1 MENKINIDLTVN
13 GKPVT
18 ATVPTK
24 ANLLD
29 FLGEKKMTPP
39 SANKLSLM
47 NFLREDLRLTGT
59 KNGCGTD
66 HCGSCMVLVNGQ
78 AKMSC
83 LLRMENLEN
92 ADVVTIE
99 GIAEPGDL
107 HPIQAAYMSSGGTQ
121 CGFCTPGMIMATK
134 ALLDNNP
141 NPTDEEIMDG
151 LKDVICRCTGYN
163 KIIDAAKLSARWM
176 QNPEE
181 MESMSSGGL
190 GCPVD
195 DFDGVGKVQGS
206 LDFGSDLF
214 IEGMLHLKALWSEHP
229 HALIKGIDTTEA
241 EKVPGVIR
249 VMTAADVPGHN
260 GFGPL
265 TQDQPVLCGEKV
277 RFLGD
282 AVALVAAES
291 EEIAEKARNLIKVD
305 YEPLPGVFSPSEV
318 AKELS
323 HLSEEDADQISS
335 GNSADHEIDDRLC
348 KHLVHKVGDIEQG
361 LSEADLVVEGH
372 FDTPAI
378 EHAYLEPETGVAYW
392 DDDVLVLKVPT
403 QSPYEMRTQM
413 AKAMG
418 LPDDQMRIIVTPSGG
433 AFGSKFDAV
442 VEPLLVLAT
451 YCTRRPTKMT
461 LTREESLICS
471 VKRHPYELDYRVGL
485 DKNGK
490 ILAVDA
496 KMVSDAGPYTELSP
510 RVIDQA
516 CLFACGPYEVPHL
529 RLEGWAVHTNN
540 VRGSAFRGM
549 GINQV
554 AFALESLLDEAAEK
568 LDISPFDLRY
578 RNAVKEGSKT
588 ASGQILRDSVALEE
602 TLEAARSIVEKELP
616 RFKEKIQPGN
626 KLGIGIASGFKNVG
640 AGKGKI
646 DEAGATLTLLPGGKV
661 ELRIGVM
668 DFGQGIRTAMAQIA
682 RTILPFDANT
692 LELVTGD
699 TLLTQKSWGACAQRQ
714 TLICGF
720 AVLKATELFKD
731 ELLAKAASVMEV
743 PASELTYMDSAICH
757 MMSDNQ
763 LSLEQLEQQLVQKE
777 EVVMANYRHVAPKT
791 FALADVEGRNSVPP
805 EEYRNYP
812 TFAYATQASI
822 VEVNPQNGHVK
833 VLCIVAAHDVGVA
846 INPKVIEGQLEG
858 SCSQGLGYALSED
871 FPVVDGIPQVRTY
884 RGLKVPSIL
893 ETPEIITAIIEK
905 PEPAGPF
912 GAKGISEVATV
923 PVTPAITNAIY
934 DAVKVR
940 IYDLPATPAKIL
952 AGLGANGH

>member
-1 MENKINIDLTVN
+1 MEETITINLTVN

-18 ATVPTK
+18 ASVPTK
-24 ANLLD
+24 TNLLD
-29 FLGEKKMTPP
+29 FLGEKKMTPT

-47 NFLREDLRLTGT
+47 KFLREDLRLTGT

-66 HCGSCMVLVNGQ
+66 HCGCCMVLVNGQ

-83 LLRMENLEN
+83 LLRMQTLEN

-99 GIAEPGDL
+99 GLAEPGTL
-107 HPIQAAYMSSGGTQ
+107 HPIQAAYMASGGTQ

-134 ALLDNNP
+134 ALLDTNP
-141 NPTDEEIMDG
+141 DPTEEEILEG

-163 KIIDAAKLSARWM
+163 KIIDATKLSARWI

-181 MESMSSGGL
+181 MTSMSSGGL

-195 DFDGVGKVQGS
+195 DFDGIGKVQGT
-206 LDFGSDLF
+206 LDYGGDLVL
-214 IEGMLHLKALWSEHP
+214 ENMLYLKALWSEHP
-229 HALIKGIDTTEA
+229 HALIKSIETTEA
-241 EKVPGVIR
+241 EQVPGVVQ

-265 TQDQPVLCGEKV
+265 TQDQPVLCDDRV

-291 EEIAEKARNLIKVD
+291 EDLAEKARNLIKVE
-305 YEPLPGVFSPSEV
+305 YEPLPGVFSPAEV
-318 AKELS
+318 VKGLS
-323 HLSEEDADQISS
+323 HLSEEEGAQISS
-335 GNSADHEIDDRLC
+335 GNKADHDIDKSLC
-348 KHLVHKVGDIEQG
+348 KHLIHTVGDVEQG
-361 LSEADLVVEGH
+361 IADADLVVTGH
-372 FDTPAI
+372 FETPAV
-378 EHAYLEPETGVAYW
+378 EHAYLEPEAGVAYW
-392 DDDVLVLKVPT
+392 DDKVLTLKVPT

-418 LPDDQMRIIVTPSGG
+418 LPDDQVRIIVTPSGG
-433 AFGSKFDAV
+433 AFGSKFDAT
-442 VEPLLVLAT
+442 VEPLLMLGA
-451 YCTRRPTKMT
+451 YCTRRPVKMT

-485 DKNGK
+485 DKDGK

-496 KMVSDAGPYTELSP
+496 KMISDAGPYTDLSP

-529 RLEGWAVHTNN
+529 RLEGWAIHTNN
-540 VRGSAFRGM
+540 VRCSAFRGM

-554 AFALESLLDEAAEK
+554 AFALESLLDEAARK
-568 LDISPFDLRY
+568 LDLNPFDLRY
-578 RNAVKEGSKT
+578 RNALKEGSQT

-602 TLEAARSIVEKELP
+602 TLEAARSILEKELP
-616 RFKEKIQPGN
+616 RFQKKVRPGN
-626 KLGIGIASGFKNVG
+626 KLGVGIASGFKNVG
-640 AGKGKI
+640 AGKGKV
-646 DEAGATLTLLPGGKV
+646 DEAGATVTLLPGGKV

-682 RTILPFDANT
+682 RTILPIGTNT
-692 LELVTGD
+692 LELITGD
-699 TLLTQKSWGACAQRQ
+699 TLLTSKSWGACAQRQ
-714 TLICGF
+714 TLICGY
-720 AVLKATELFKD
+720 AVMKATELFKD
-731 ELLAKAASVMEV
+731 ELLAKAASVMGV
-743 PASELTYMDSAICH
+743 PADELTYMDDALCH
-757 MMSDNQ
+757 ITSDRK
-763 LSLEQLEQQLVQKE
+763 LSLVQLEQQLSQRE
-777 EVVMANYRHVAPKT
+777 ETVMSNYRHVAPKT

-833 VLCIVAAHDVGVA
+833 VLGIVAAHDVGVA

-871 FPVVDGIPQVRTY
+871 FPVKDGIPQIRTY
-884 RGLKVPSIL
+884 RGLKVPTIL
-893 ETPEIITAIIEK
+893 ETPEILIAIVEK

-934 DAVKVR
+934 DAVGVR

-952 AGLGANGH
+952 AGLGTNGH